1 MTRSRYTL
9 VVLVLALLVL
19 GGGVTLAP
27 AQTPKSGGHLNIMLR
42 EDLSPGFAIHE
53 SSTISTSF
61 PSMPCFNNLVVFDQL
76 KRAETPENIVGEL
89 AEKWSW
95 QDNYRNL
102 VFFLRKNVKWHDGQ
116 PFTSKD
122 VKFTFDMLREAPE
135 ATAKLRINPRK
146 DWYANLEAVEAA
158 DPHTVVFRLKRPQP
172 GLLNMLASGYT
183 PIYAAH
189 VNPATYRTGC
199 IGTGPFK
206 VKEWRKGEFVDYV
219 KNPDYFV
226 KGRPYLDS
234 LRYVIIKERGTRDRG
249 AAVGAARRLV
259 PG

>member
-1 MTRSRYTL
+1 MTRSRCTL
-9 VVLVLALLVL
+9 LVLVLSLLVL
-19 GGGVTLAP
+19 GLGVTLAA

-42 EDLSPGFAIHE
+42 EDLSPGFAVHE

-76 KRAETPENIVGEL
+76 KRPETPENIVGEL

-135 ATAKLRINPRK
+135 ATAKLRINPAQGLVREPRGRRGGGS
-146 DWYANLEAVEAA
+146 AHGGLPAQAA
-158 DPHTVVFRLKRPQP
+158 
-172 GLLNMLASGYT
+172 
-183 PIYAAH
+183 AAGPAATCWP
-189 VNPATYRTGC
+189 PAT
-199 IGTGPFK
+199 
-206 VKEWRKGEFVDYV
+206 
-219 KNPDYFV
+219 
-226 KGRPYLDS
+226 RPS
-234 LRYVIIKERGTRDRG
+234 TRPTSIPPRIAR
-249 AAVGAARRLV
+249 AASAPV
-259 PG
+259 PSR